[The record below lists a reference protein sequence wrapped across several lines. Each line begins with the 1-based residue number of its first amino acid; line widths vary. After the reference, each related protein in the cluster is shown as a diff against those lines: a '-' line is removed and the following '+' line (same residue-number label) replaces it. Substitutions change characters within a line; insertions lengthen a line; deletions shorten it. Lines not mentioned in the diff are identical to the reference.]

1 MSKIL
6 KNRKYLAIN
15 LILFAI
21 LYLSV
26 TFNKEFIRPVYG
38 NSPILGIITGSFSNF
53 MAAYIISLFP
63 VSPIF
68 SKKIK
73 IKKARIIVY
82 TISTLVFLILTA
94 EEMHPMW
101 GASTQYDLFDILA
114 NAIGSLLA
122 ILTFEIIINWRKRKY
137 KIL

>member
-26 TFNKEFIRPVYG
+26 GFNKEYIRPIYEHT
-38 NSPILGIITGSFSNF
+38 PITGIITGSFSNF

-63 VSPIF
+63 VSPII
-68 SKKIK
+68 SKNIA

-82 TISTLVFLILTA
+82 VVSILVFLILTT
-94 EEMHPMW
+94 EEIYPMW
-101 GASTQYDLFDILA
+101 GASTTYDLFDILA
-114 NAIGSLLA
+114 SAIGSLLS
-122 ILTFEIIINWRKRKY
+122 ILTFEIIIRWRKKNA
-137 KIL
+137 KIF